1 MLEKCLV
8 FYEKIHFPELM
19 LRFSNISRFEN
30 RMLLRVRQLLEKTYH
45 FGFAMKSNFIL
56 SHSLIPIFEVDLMF
70 ASEVSSK
77 VNTVKINRKRFKF
90 AFAPRVLFMR
100 ESGAALPNYG
110 RLMRF

>member
-1 MLEKCLV
+1 
-8 FYEKIHFPELM
+8 M

-30 RMLLRVRQLLEKTYH
+30 RVLLRARQLLEKTYH

-77 VNTVKINRKRFKF
+77 VNTVKINRRFKF

-100 ESGAALPNYG
+100 DSGAALPNYD